1 MIIQIKDIA
10 DIRTG
15 VYLKPTPAPTAN
27 YLQVSDF
34 GTDGEVLHEIK
45 PFVEAQSKNEQ
56 HLLQDKD
63 ILFAAKG
70 AKNFGVIYENSENVS
85 YAASSFLVIR
95 VVGKSKVLPEYV
107 NWYLN
112 LPSSIAKLQF
122 NAVGSSIQSITK
134 QMIEEFEIE
143 VPPMEKQRVIVE
155 LARLQSKE
163 QQLYIQIA
171 AKQKQLIDNKL
182 KTIIKNGN

>member
-15 VYLKPTPAPTAN
+15 VYLKPTPVPTAN

-34 GTDGEVLHEIK
+34 GADGQVLHEIK

-85 YAASSFLVIR
+85 YASSSFLVIR

-112 LPSSIAKLQF
+112 LPSSIVKLQL
-122 NAVGSSIQSITK
+122 NAVGSSMPSITK
-134 QMIEEFEIE
+134 QMIEEFEVE
-143 VPPMEKQRVIVE
+143 VPPIDRQRVIVE

-163 QQLYIQIA
+163 QQLYSQIA

-182 KTIIKNGN
+182 KAIIKHGN